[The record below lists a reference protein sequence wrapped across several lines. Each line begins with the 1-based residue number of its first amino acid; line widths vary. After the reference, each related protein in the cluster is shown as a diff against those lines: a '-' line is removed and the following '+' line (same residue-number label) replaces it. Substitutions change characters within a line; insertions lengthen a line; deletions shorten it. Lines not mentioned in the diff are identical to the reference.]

1 MQVLSNHEL
10 YCIGYAGRNKEK
22 TLEHIEEL
30 KKIGV
35 PEPKSVPELYHLS
48 PNLVSTD
55 EKIKVIGNKTSGE
68 IEIVLVTDN
77 DENLFVTVGS
87 DHTDRGLET
96 VSIHKSK
103 QVCAKPIA
111 KETWAFSDVEDEWDD
126 LVLYSEVH
134 LNEGWKKY
142 QEDKVSSII
151 PLYEIKAFL
160 KDNNIEMKNSI
171 VYCGTVPLLDGFA
184 YGDRFKGG
192 LRSEK
197 LNKSIDIEYKIERLK
212 E

>member
-1 MQVLSNHEL
+1 MSNYEL
-10 YCIGYAGRNKEK
+10 YCIGYAGRDKQK

-48 PNLVSTD
+48 SNLISTD
-55 EKIKVIGNKTSGE
+55 ESIKVIGPQTSGE
-68 IEIVLVTDN
+68 IEIVLITDGAG
-77 DENLFVTVGS
+77 DLFVTVGS

-111 KETWAFSDVEDEWDD
+111 EKKWNFSDVENEWDE
-126 LVLYSEVH
+126 LVLYSEVYA
-134 LNEGWKKY
+134 EGEWHKY

-151 PLYEIKAFL
+151 PLNEIKSFL
-160 KDNNIEMKNSI
+160 KENDVSMKNSI
-171 VYCGTVPLLDGFA
+171 VYCGTVPLLSTFI
-184 YGDRFKGG
+184 YGQAFKGG
-192 LRSEK
+192 LRSGN
-197 LNKSIDIEYKIERLK
+197 LDDSIKIEYKIERLK